1 MTEVGRPVRDN
12 IAIVMARTEL
22 GVRFA
27 TVAELKNQLSRYL
40 RRARTEGEPIV
51 VTLHGRP
58 YALIQPLEKEDLE
71 ELEWKDLARRR
82 LAEAWDREDDELYD
96 YL

>member
-1 MTEVGRPVRDN
+1 
-12 IAIVMARTEL
+12 MARAERD
-22 GVRFA
+22 GMRFA

-40 RRARTEGEPIV
+40 RRARREGEPIV

-58 YALIQPLEKEDLE
+58 YALIQALDEEDLE
-71 ELEWKDLARRR
+71 DLGWRELARRR
-82 LAEAWDREDDELYD
+82 LNEAWEGEDDGLYD

>member
-1 MTEVGRPVRDN
+1 
-12 IAIVMARTEL
+12 MARTEQD
-22 GVRFA
+22 VRFA

-40 RRARTEGEPIV
+40 RRARREGEPIV

-71 ELEWKDLARRR
+71 ELEWKALARRR
-82 LAEAWDREDDELYD
+82 LSEAWEGEDDELYD

>member
-1 MTEVGRPVRDN
+1 
-12 IAIVMARTEL
+12 MARTGQE
-22 GVRFA
+22 VRFA

-40 RRARTEGEPIV
+40 RRARREGEPIV

-58 YALIQPLEKEDLE
+58 YALIQALEEEDLE
-71 ELEWKDLARRR
+71 ELGWKELAHRR
-82 LAEAWDREDDELYD
+82 LADAWQGEDDELYD

>member
-1 MTEVGRPVRDN
+1 MESREGPDDN
-12 IAIVMARTEL
+12 IAIVMARTEQD
-22 GVRFA
+22 VRFA

-40 RRARTEGEPIV
+40 RRARREGEPIV

-58 YALIQPLEKEDLE
+58 YALIQALGEKDLEDLGWTE
-71 ELEWKDLARRR
+71 LARRR
-82 LAEAWDREDDELYD
+82 LGEAWEGEEDELYD

>member
-1 MTEVGRPVRDN
+1 
-12 IAIVMARTEL
+12 MARTEQD
-22 GVRFA
+22 VRFA

-40 RRARTEGEPIV
+40 RRARKEGEPIV

-58 YALIQPLEKEDLE
+58 YALIQALEKEDLE
-71 ELEWKDLARRR
+71 ELEWKRLAHRR
-82 LAEAWDREDDELYD
+82 LIDAWEHEDDELYD

>member
-1 MTEVGRPVRDN
+1 
-12 IAIVMARTEL
+12 MARTEPDSM
-22 GVRFA
+22 RFA

-40 RRARTEGEPIV
+40 RRARREGEPIV

-58 YALIQPLEKEDLE
+58 YALIQALEEEDLE
-71 ELEWKDLARRR
+71 ELGWKELASRR
-82 LAEAWDREDDELYD
+82 LADAWEDEGDELYD

>member
-1 MTEVGRPVRDN
+1 
-12 IAIVMARTEL
+12 MARSENDE
-22 GVRFA
+22 VRFA

-40 RRARTEGEPIV
+40 RRARKEGEPIV

-58 YALIQPLEKEDLE
+58 YALIQALE
-71 ELEWKDLARRR
+71 EGDLDDLGWRR
-82 LAEAWDREDDELYD
+82 LAEQRLRDAWKGEDDDLYD

>member
-1 MTEVGRPVRDN
+1 
-12 IAIVMARTEL
+12 MARTESDSM
-22 GVRFA
+22 RFA

-40 RRARTEGEPIV
+40 RRARREGEPIV

-58 YALIQPLEKEDLE
+58 YALIQALEEEDLE
-71 ELEWKDLARRR
+71 ELGWKELASRR
-82 LAEAWDREDDELYD
+82 LADAWEDESDELYD

>member
-1 MTEVGRPVRDN
+1 
-12 IAIVMARTEL
+12 MARTETVA
-22 GVRFA
+22 VRFA

-40 RRARTEGEPIV
+40 RRARKEGEPIV

-58 YALIQPLEKEDLE
+58 YALIQALKEEDLD
-71 ELEWKDLARRR
+71 ELGWRELANRR
-82 LAEAWDREDDELYD
+82 LADAWEGEDDELYD

>member
-1 MTEVGRPVRDN
+1 
-12 IAIVMARTEL
+12 MARTEQD
-22 GVRFA
+22 VRFA

-40 RRARTEGEPIV
+40 RRAREEGEPIV

-71 ELEWKDLARRR
+71 ELEWKELARRR
-82 LAEAWDREDDELYD
+82 LTEAWDGEDDELYD